1 MKKLSVVVPCYNEED
16 VIYEFYSETSTILK
30 NLEGYEYEL
39 VFIDDGSNDNTLN
52 ILKKLKSKDNN
63 IRIISFSRNFGKES
77 GIYAGLENSI
87 GDLIVVMDADLQH
100 PPELILDMIRYIDEG
115 FDTVTTIRK
124 NRVGES
130 FVKSTFSRIFYYIM
144 KKFDGINI
152 KQGSQDYRM
161 MKREVVD
168 AILSLKEYNRF
179 SKGIFSWVGFN
190 VKYIEIENINR
201 KSGKS
206 KWTFKNLFNYAIE
219 GIVSF
224 TTAPLKLSTQAGLVI
239 SILSIIFAVIIIIQT
254 VILGKEVPGYASI
267 ITSILFMGGIQLLSI
282 GIISEYV
289 SKMYLEI
296 KNRPKYIVKEKID

>member
-224 TTAPLKLSTQAGLVI
+224 TSAPLKLSTQAGLVI